1 MLLLF
6 AKGISALY
14 GVSWGLWRIFGQ
26 FIVRSPPRDPPR
38 RTGGK
43 VWIKHGNSCKRWLK
57 LNEGV
62 FPQLFNA
69 QAWDFDRAIAEKCG
83 QALLSMI
90 RDWQCYATRRQC
102 YQDKGPSRSLSWVS
116 LPNFLIWPENAGKPT
131 LYIWSK
137 GNAPDP
143 WESKIHFS
151 WLSSIDPDLDQYSR
165 INTSTKWPWR
175 SLSTRYLYFRWLSC
189 IKTRFLED
197 TSSCF
202 ALELLERLVST
213 FSLRISKPSTSL
225 FQGSSIAS
233 KGKC

>member
-1 MLLLF
+1 
-6 AKGISALY
+6 
-14 GVSWGLWRIFGQ
+14 
-26 FIVRSPPRDPPR
+26 
-38 RTGGK
+38 
-43 VWIKHGNSCKRWLK
+43 
-57 LNEGV
+57 
-62 FPQLFNA
+62 
-69 QAWDFDRAIAEKCG
+69 
-83 QALLSMI
+83 MI

-165 INTSTKWPWR
+165 INTSMKWPWR
-175 SLSTRYLYFRWLSC
+175 SLSTWYLYFRWLSC

-213 FSLRISKPSTSL
+213 FSQNRWQVCFRGAASQAKENVK
-225 FQGSSIAS
+225 SSILNRALARYE
-233 KGKC
+233 